1 MHSPQFEP
9 SAIIA
14 DHVFVHVHHLVIISP
29 ALPISRPRFQGI
41 DVDVV
46 VIARKKFT
54 GPHRCLR
61 PCRLHLRFVAIKCI
75 LCLFCFFFGVGLSAP
90 EGLASVAVTVALFGQ
105 FDLPDL
111 PLLDFCCGFSSSAIA
126 VLMRRAAPC
135 FLFSVMGA
143 GYIGLR
149 YIVFFICNLDSV
161 PAISRLIKTVRR
173 L

>member
-1 MHSPQFEP
+1 MSSSLHGRS
-9 SAIIA
+9 SRA
-14 DHVFVHVHHLVIISP
+14 HTGVCVHVVFISGSSP
-29 ALPISRPRFQGI
+29 SSAFFAFS
-41 DVDVV
+41 V
-46 VIARKKFT
+46 
-54 GPHRCLR
+54 
-61 PCRLHLRFVAIKCI
+61 
-75 LCLFCFFFGVGLSAP
+75 FFFGVGLSAP

-149 YIVFFICNLDSV
+149 YIVFFINLQLRFCASH
-161 PAISRLIKTVRR
+161 ISAYQNGAKIMI
-173 L
+173 